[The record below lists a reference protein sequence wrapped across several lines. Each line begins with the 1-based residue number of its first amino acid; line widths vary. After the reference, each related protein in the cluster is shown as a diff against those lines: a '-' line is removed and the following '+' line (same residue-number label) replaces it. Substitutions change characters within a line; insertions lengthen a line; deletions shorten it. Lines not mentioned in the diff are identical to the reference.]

1 MKSTPNQSRH
11 SHRAWVRSALVGFA
25 LCFCVLGTTG
35 CVNKLRAKDR
45 LNEGARQFN
54 KGKFD
59 QAERLFKEA
68 MELDPEFM
76 QARLF
81 YATAL
86 RSRVAS
92 EEGDSQQKT
101 ARAAIDAYKDLLD
114 PKYNGKIKD
123 RDRDQAYAFIAD
135 LYKTLDDTN
144 SFREWLQ
151 KRAELAN
158 QKPVTKSECL
168 YGIGVT
174 YWNEA
179 VKISKKYEVQVPGK
193 LPETKKV
200 DQWDKKDIEALL
212 DNVRNGLKFIDQA
225 IAAYPEYTN
234 AYSYRGL
241 LIAEQIKVEADATKA
256 AALDKDRQ
264 ASMEKFQELN
274 RRAAAELNQGGS

>member
-1 MKSTPNQSRH
+1 MNSTPKFSSQSP
-11 SHRAWVRSALVGFA
+11 RAWVRFALVGFA

-35 CVNKLRAKDR
+35 CINKLRAKDR

-54 KGKFD
+54 RGKFD
-59 QAERLFKEA
+59 QAEKLFKEA
-68 MELDPEFM
+68 MELDPDFM

-86 RSRVAS
+86 RSRVNN

-114 PKYNGKIKD
+114 PKYDGKIKD
-123 RDRDQAYAFIAD
+123 KDRDQAYAFIAD
-135 LYKTLDDTN
+135 LYKTLDDMN

-151 KRAELAN
+151 KRANLPG
-158 QKPVTKSECL
+158 QKPLTKSECL

-200 DQWDKKDIEALL
+200 DQWDRKDIDALL
-212 DNVRNGLKFIDQA
+212 EQVRNGLKFIDES

-241 LIAEQIKVEADATKA
+241 LIAEQIKVEADPAKATT
-256 AALDKDRQ
+256 LDKDRQ
-264 ASMEKFQELN
+264 AAMEKFQELN
-274 RRAAAELNQGGS
+274 RRAAAELNSTGS